1 MLRPLSAW
9 NSFRGRSVGRPRR
22 IRPPQGYAAAVLLS
36 ALVLIL
42 TLLIHSQVE
51 LAVYPAFLVAVVA
64 SARLGGWGPGIL
76 CTILSA
82 LACNV
87 FFLSPS
93 PFFVPSDR
101 VGHLVEFVLCG
112 TVLTALTGRLRK
124 IHQAALDEIVRR
136 AEAEEAV
143 RRLNAELEDRVR
155 SRTREVE
162 TALSELNAFSYSVAH
177 DLRGPLRAMGGF
189 VDLLLEDQGPR
200 LDDTGR
206 SYAEKIGQA
215 ARKMDALISGLLEY
229 SRLTREAVPLEDVDL
244 DEVIDRVLADLGA
257 VLEEREAAVRVERPL
272 GRARANAPALRQAL
286 GNLLDNA
293 TKFVPPGRAPVARVR
308 RDEHGT
314 VLRLWVE
321 DNGIGIAPEYRAKVF
336 GVFERL
342 SPRDEVPGTGIGLA
356 IVKRALERMGG
367 RVGVESEPGK
377 GSSFYLDLVS
387 SGVEGE
393 WRADPTLRIGFH

>member
-1 MLRPLSAW
+1 LS
-9 NSFRGRSVGRPRR
+9 G
-22 IRPPQGYAAAVLLS
+22 
-36 ALVLIL
+36 LVLIL
-42 TLLIHSQVE
+42 TRLIHSQVE

-76 CTILSA
+76 CTVLSA

-87 FFLSPS
+87 FFLSPG
-93 PFFVPSDR
+93 PFFDPSDR

-124 IHQAALDEIVRR
+124 IHRAALEEIVRR

-206 SYAEKIGQA
+206 SYAEKIGRA

-229 SRLTREAVPLEDVDL
+229 SRLSREAVPLDDVDL
-244 DEVIDRVLADLGA
+244 DEAVDWVLLDLGD
-257 VLEEREAAVRVERPL
+257 VLEERGASVQVDRPL

-293 TKFVPPGRAPVARVR
+293 TKFVPPGRIPVTRVR
-308 RDEHGT
+308 CDDQGA

-342 SPRDEVPGTGIGLA
+342 SPGDEVPGTGIGLA
-356 IVKRALERMGG
+356 IVKRVLERMGG

-377 GSSFYLDLVS
+377 GSSFFLDLIAC
-387 SGVEGE
+387 GVEGK
-393 WRADPTLRIGFH
+393 WSADPNLRIGYH